1 MCLAVTTRICA
12 AAIPW
17 RAPLPLRDPRLS
29 KEFPKRDQARA
40 FFDQTLNFCNDAG
53 FSPTIRCEAG
63 TVFGVLNMVA
73 AGVGVAIV
81 PASCASAAGPDIVM
95 RRLAAIPREGALL
108 LVTRRG
114 DRDPASPC
122 W

>member
-63 TVFGVLNMVA
+63 TVFGVLNRVAAA
-73 AGVGVAIV
+73 AGVSIAPPSG
-81 PASCASAAGPDIVM
+81 PGAAGPDIVM
-95 RRLAAIPREGALL
+95 RGLAATPREGAFL
-108 LVTRRG
+108 LVTRRV
-114 DRDPASPC
+114 
-122 W
+122 